1 MKQKDKSGFKC
12 PQPLRW
18 AVMHFAESVRMVRE
32 LEKYASTERLCLYHY
47 TEYLTIMESLLVE
60 QVTTAFQDEAEI
72 RAILTS
78 AGFEDLVDE
87 AVMLFEKDSK

>member
-1 MKQKDKSGFKC
+1 MKQKDKPGFKC

-32 LEKYASTERLCLYHY
+32 MEKYASTERLCLYHC

-60 QVTTAFQDEAEI
+60 QVATAFQDEAEI